1 MSMKLEGF
9 LKITRDLPVIEIE
22 LLLAGIS
29 NPDPLKVQ
37 ISRWEKAGK
46 LIQLKRGIY
55 LLADA
60 YRKIEVYEP
69 YIASILKRPSYLS
82 LEKAL
87 EYYGL
92 IPEAVKVYTS
102 VTTKRAGVFSSPAGV
117 FGYKHIKS
125 SLFWGYK
132 PLTLRRQTAFIAAPE
147 KALLDLIYLNGI
159 KITSDYLEGLR
170 LQNLE
175 QINLD
180 TLFQYAG
187 KFQKPG
193 MLRAAKVIEKYV
205 RSYNKGGKAL

>member
-1 MSMKLEGF
+1 MKFEDF
-9 LKITRDLPVIEIE
+9 VKIARDLPVIEIE
-22 LLLAGIS
+22 LLLAGIP

-55 LLADA
+55 LLAEA
-60 YRKIEVYEP
+60 YRTIEVYDP
-69 YIASILKRPSYLS
+69 YIAAVLKKPSYLS

-92 IPEAVKVYTS
+92 IPDAVKVYTS
-102 VTTKRAGVFSSPAGV
+102 VTTKRAAVFSSSAGVFS
-117 FGYKHIKS
+117 YKHIKNA
-125 SLFWGYK
+125 LFWGYR
-132 PLTLRRQTAFIAAPE
+132 PLTLRGQTAFIAAPE

-159 KITSDYLEGLR
+159 GITSEYLAGLR
-170 LQNLE
+170 LQHIE

-187 KFQKPG
+187 KFGKPG
-193 MLRAAKVIEKYV
+193 MLRAAQVVKKYIQ
-205 RSYNKGGKAL
+205 SYKEEGKTL

>member
-1 MSMKLEGF
+1 MKLENF
-9 LKITRDLPVIEIE
+9 IKITGNLPVIEIE
-22 LLLAGIS
+22 LLLAGIP

-69 YIASILKRPSYLS
+69 YIASILKKPSYLS

-87 EYYGL
+87 EYHGL

-102 VTTKRAGVFSSPAGV
+102 VTAKRAAKFSSSAGVFS
-117 FGYKHIKS
+117 YKHIKN

-132 PLTLRRQTAFIAAPE
+132 PVTLRQQTAFIATAE

-159 KITSDYLEGLR
+159 KISTEYLEGLR
-170 LQNLE
+170 LQNIE

-180 TLFQYAG
+180 TLFEYAE
-187 KFQKPG
+187 KFKKPG
-193 MLRAAKVIEKYV
+193 MLRAAKIIKKYIQ
-205 RSYNKGGKAL
+205 SYADRTETL